1 MPTPDSWSP
10 SPQARHRRGAAAVL
24 ASAVAVALVIAGIS
38 VAHQWRS
45 RHADTASASQFSSVA
60 TASASPSAPVLDASP
75 TAASSPPPASASS
88 AIAGVTLEPC
98 RASNLS
104 VTAGFGGAAA
114 GNVSNPF
121 VLTNTGSAGCVL
133 QGYPSRLQGWQDGR
147 WQDLRFTQ
155 GTFFI
160 EEDPSPSPVD
170 LAPGGQ
176 AELILGTED
185 ACNGGDVGASKL
197 FSRLLVTLPDQ
208 TTLEL
213 NEAIN
218 TFCGLDVS
226 SFHPLPI
233 PQSSAPISSP
243 GPLSGLQVQM
253 HAPTTATAGTTLS
266 YTVTVSNPTDADIA
280 LDPCPRWQALI
291 DNPVGPDGMTQ
302 VSGPLDC
309 ATTPSVSAH
318 GGFTVQTRI
327 NVPTAAGTAKF
338 VWWLTGGAASGEALT
353 VVPDAS
359 TASACV
365 ADHLRISLGQRQQ
378 AMNQPAQ
385 VIVFTNTS
393 TMPCLL
399 SGYPI
404 VAGLDKAGRQITQAQ
419 QVNAIYLGGA
429 TNGVAGDVHLAADAD
444 ASSLV
449 GGVDQ
454 PIGGA
459 ASCPPDYAGLLVTP
473 PGTTRSTHLDV
484 DFPSC
489 AGLEV
494 TPIVAGSTGGL
505 F

>member
-1 MPTPDSWSP
+1 
-10 SPQARHRRGAAAVL
+10 VL

-45 RHADTASASQFSSVA
+45 RNADTASASRFSSVA
-60 TASASPSAPVLDASP
+60 TVSASPSAPVLDPSP
-75 TAASSPPPASASS
+75 TAASSPPQAGGSS
-88 AIAGVTLEPC
+88 AVAVVTLQPC
-98 RASNLS
+98 RASDLS
-104 VTAGFGGAAA
+104 VEVGFGGAAA

-121 VLTNTGSAGCVL
+121 VLTNTGRNTCVL
-133 QGYPSRLQGWQDGR
+133 QGYPSRVQGWQDGR
-147 WQDLRFTQ
+147 WQDLRFSQ

-160 EEDPSPSPVD
+160 DEDPSPSPVE

-176 AELILGTED
+176 AELIFGTED
-185 ACNGGDVGASKL
+185 ACNGANINNSKL
-197 FSRLLVTLPDQ
+197 YSRLLVTLQNQ
-208 TTLEL
+208 TSVEL
-213 NEAIN
+213 NGPVNA
-218 TFCGLDVS
+218 FCGLDVS

-233 PQSSAPISSP
+233 PQSSPPISSP
-243 GPLSGLQVQM
+243 GPLNALHVQM
-253 HAPTTATAGTTLS
+253 HAPTTATVGTTLS
-266 YTVTVSNPTDADIA
+266 YTVTVSNPTNADIA
-280 LDPCPRWQALI
+280 LDPCPTWQALI
-291 DNPVGPDGMTQ
+291 DNPVGPDGITQ

-309 ATTPSVSAH
+309 ASTPSVPAH
-318 GGFTVQTRI
+318 GLITVQMHI
-327 NVPTAAGTAKF
+327 NVPTAAGNAKF
-338 VWWLTGGAASGEALT
+338 VWWLTGGAASGEALA
-353 VVPDAS
+353 VVPDSS
-359 TASACV
+359 TAAPCV

-393 TMPCLL
+393 STPCVL

-404 VAGLDKAGRQITQAQ
+404 VAGLDSARRQITQAQ

-429 TNGVAGDVHLAADAD
+429 TNGVAGDVRLAADAD

-449 GGVDQ
+449 GGADQ

-494 TPIVAGSTGGL
+494 TPVVAGSSGGL